1 MKLRFR
7 QVVASDGTLQPGD
20 VIETSYKEIYI
31 ICQQRK
37 QSKDLPQPT
46 ITRSKVPI
54 HSEANC
60 RSSNEGRSSERPR
73 MEVAI
78 CN

>member
-1 MKLRFR
+1 MVHFSQVMSLKLHIRR
-7 QVVASDGTLQPGD
+7 YISIAN
-20 VIETSYKEIYI
+20 KEN
-31 ICQQRK
+31 K
-37 QSKDLPQPT
+37 GKDLPQPT

-60 RSSNEGRSSERPR
+60 RSSNEGRSSEKPR

>member
-37 QSKDLPQPT
+37 QRQRPSA
-46 ITRSKVPI
+46 
-54 HSEANC
+54 ANDYKEQ
-60 RSSNEGRSSERPR
+60 S
-73 MEVAI
+73 ADTL
-78 CN
+78 